1 MSGSWGA
8 PHYRRKVAA
17 ELGITEGHLDRA
29 LARMEREQASDGYR
43 SLSHNDRMKAFA
55 NIIDIPL
62 TRLAGVDGVSS
73 LLPDPKPMEKRSKR
87 PPKKKASGAV
97 RPSAKRPSTR
107 RKKVESTVP
116 VRKYAWEMDPAER
129 AAAAEAKRAKRLD

>member
-1 MSGSWGA
+1 MSGSWGT

-17 ELGITEGHLDRA
+17 ELGVTEGHLERA
-29 LARMEREQASDGYR
+29 LARMERDQAADGYR
-43 SLSHNDRMKAFA
+43 SLSHNDRLKAFA
-55 NIIDIPL
+55 SIIDIPL
-62 TRLAGVDGVSS
+62 TRLAAVDGVST

-87 PPKKKASGAV
+87 PPKKKASGLAG
-97 RPSAKRPSTR
+97 STARKTPR

-129 AAAAEAKRAKRLD
+129 AAAAEAKRAKRSE